1 MNMYEYIYIHT
12 HTHTHTHTP
21 LRPSATRHGSWKFF
35 TYLLL
40 PRAAT
45 QKKQT
50 LPTMHTYIHA
60 YTVLRHWYEG
70 LDYIAFIYG

>member
-1 MNMYEYIYIHT
+1 MNIYTHT
-12 HTHTHTHTP
+12 HTHTHTHIY
-21 LRPSATRHGSWKFF
+21 LRPSTTRHGTWKFF

-45 QKKQT
+45 QKKRT
-50 LPTMHTYIHA
+50 LPTMHT